1 MLKIKDI
8 IQCWKTEKSKYVKQS
23 TISAYT
29 LMINKHIL
37 PAFGE
42 VKLVS
47 NKKLQDFVLQKFAQ
61 GYKPKTIKDILVV
74 LKMIIKYGES
84 HHQTP
89 HVEFN
94 IKFPPAKEKQLIST
108 FCRADYKK
116 LLAYVQNNFTFK
128 NLGICICLLSGL
140 RIGEICGLKWQDVNI
155 KESTITINRTIQRI
169 YSPSP
174 NGKKTKVVI
183 GMPKTQNSV
192 REVPISSTLSKV
204 LSPLKR
210 VVNNNY
216 YIITNAPTP
225 CEPKTYRDHYNK
237 IIKTLGIQ
245 KLKFHAIRHSFA
257 TRCIESN
264 CDYKTVSAILGHANI
279 STTLNLYVHPNSEQ
293 KKKCV
298 DQMWKKL
305 K

>member
-8 IQCWKTEKSKYVKQS
+8 IQCWKNEKAKYVKQS

-47 NKKLQDFVLQKFAQ
+47 NKKVQDFVLQKFAQ
-61 GYKPKTIKDILVV
+61 GYKPKTIKDILVI
-74 LKMIIKYGES
+74 LKMIIKFGEI
-84 HHQTP
+84 HHQTA

-94 IKFPPAKEKQLIST
+94 IKFPPAKEKPLIST

-155 KESTITINRTIQRI
+155 KESTITITRTIQRI

-174 NGKKTKVVI
+174 NGKKTKVII
-183 GMPKTQNSV
+183 GLPKTQNSV
-192 REVPISSTLSKV
+192 REVPISSTLSK
-204 LSPLKR
+204 LLNPLKR

-237 IIKTLGIQ
+237 IVKALGIQ